1 MNAVRVGLV
10 ANPFSARDIRRVV
23 ANAASLQIAD
33 RANIVLRLLACLGAC
48 GVPEVLA
55 MPERGGIRAHVERG
69 LARARN
75 TGDTRFARVRHLD
88 LPVTGTVEDTRRA
101 VRAMVAEGVAA
112 IVVLGG
118 DGTHRA
124 VAMDCGRTPIACVS
138 TGTNNA
144 FPDHREPTVTG
155 LAAGL
160 AVTGRVP
167 PEAAYVPNK
176 RLDVYV
182 NDAERHPA
190 LVDVALVAERVVGAR
205 ALWRPESLREL
216 YVTFA
221 DPTVIGLSAI
231 AGFLQPVGRREPG
244 GVMVELGPAPA
255 EGATAADGAAG
266 AGGTAGA
273 ATAGKAGAGGGEYAR
288 EAAVAGDA
296 RRSEGQDTP
305 ASADAAGDA
314 RRVGAARP
322 AVRLD
327 APIAPGWLRT
337 VGVREWRRLPA
348 RSPWTPRLRAGMI
361 ALDGEREIA
370 FGEDDEV
377 RIVLEPDAVRTV
389 DVEACMDY
397 AARHGLFRRDERRAL
412 DEPPG
417 AAP

>member
-1 MNAVRVGLV
+1 MRVGLV

-167 PEAAYVPNK
+167 PEAAYVANK

-231 AGFLQPVGRREPG
+231 AGLLQPVGRREPD
-244 GVMVELGPAPA
+244 GVMVELGPVPA
-255 EGATAADGAAG
+255 EGAAG
-266 AGGTAGA
+266 AGG
-273 ATAGKAGAGGGEYAR
+273 GELAK

-296 RRSEGQDTP
+296 RRSEGQDAP
-305 ASADAAGDA
+305 PSADAAGGA
-314 RRVGAARP
+314 RRVGAGRP
-322 AVRLD
+322 AVRLE

-337 VGVREWRRLPA
+337 IGVREWRRLPA

-361 ALDGEREIA
+361 ALDGEREVA
-370 FGEDDEV
+370 FGEADEV

-397 AARHGLFRRDERRAL
+397 AARRGLFRRGERRAL

>member
-1 MNAVRVGLV
+1 MRVGLV

-23 ANAASLQIAD
+23 ANAASLQITD

-48 GVPEVLA
+48 GVSEVVA

-69 LARARN
+69 LERARN
-75 TGDTRFARVRHLD
+75 AGGERFAPVRHLD
-88 LPVTGTVEDTRRA
+88 FPVTGTAADTRRA

-112 IVVLGG
+112 IAVLGG
-118 DGTHRA
+118 DGTHRE
-124 VAMDCGRTPIACVS
+124 VAAECGRTPIACVS

-155 LAAGL
+155 LATGL

-167 PEAAYVPNK
+167 PDVAYASNK
-176 RLDVYV
+176 RLLVSV
-182 NDAERHPA
+182 NGSERHPA

-221 DPTVIGLSAI
+221 DPGVIGLSAI
-231 AGFLQPVGRREPG
+231 AGLLEPVGRRE
-244 GVMVELGPAPA
+244 
-255 EGATAADGAAG
+255 ADGLMVDIG
-266 AGGTAGA
+266 PQEPEVDGGA
-273 ATAGKAGAGGGEYAR
+273 ASDGSR
-288 EAAVAGDA
+288 
-296 RRSEGQDTP
+296 
-305 ASADAAGDA
+305 
-314 RRVGAARP
+314 
-322 AVRLD
+322 AVRIE

-337 VGVREWRRLPA
+337 IAVRGWSRLPPG
-348 RSPWTPRLRAGMI
+348 SPRVPRLRAGMI
-361 ALDGEREIA
+361 ALDGEREVG

-397 AARHGLFRRDERRAL
+397 AARHGLFRVGERRAL
-412 DEPPG
+412 E
-417 AAP
+417 AAPSPGG

>member
-1 MNAVRVGLV
+1 MRVGLV
-10 ANPFSARDIRRVV
+10 ANPFSARDIRRVI

-75 TGDTRFARVRHLD
+75 TGDGRFAPVRHLD

-124 VAMDCGRTPIACVS
+124 VAMDCGRIPIASVS

-155 LAAGL
+155 LATGL

-167 PEAAYVPNK
+167 PEVAYVPNK
-176 RLDVYV
+176 RLDVFI
-182 NDAERHPA
+182 NEAERHPA

-221 DPTVIGLSAI
+221 DPSVIGLSAI
-231 AGFLQPVGRREPG
+231 AGLLQPVGRRAPG
-244 GVMVELGPAPA
+244 GVVVELGPGPA
-255 EGATAADGAAG
+255 EAG
-266 AGGTAGA
+266 AGAHV
-273 ATAGKAGAGGGEYAR
+273 E
-288 EAAVAGDA
+288 
-296 RRSEGQDTP
+296 
-305 ASADAAGDA
+305 
-314 RRVGAARP
+314 
-322 AVRLD
+322 

-337 VGVREWRRLPA
+337 VRVRDWRRLPA
-348 RSPWTPRLRAGMI
+348 RTPRTPGLRAGMI
-361 ALDGEREIA
+361 ALDGEREVG

-377 RIVLEPDAVRTV
+377 RVVLEPDAVRTV

-397 AARHGLFRRDERRAL
+397 AARNGLFRRGERCVL
-412 DEPPG
+412 DG
-417 AAP
+417 AAKADR